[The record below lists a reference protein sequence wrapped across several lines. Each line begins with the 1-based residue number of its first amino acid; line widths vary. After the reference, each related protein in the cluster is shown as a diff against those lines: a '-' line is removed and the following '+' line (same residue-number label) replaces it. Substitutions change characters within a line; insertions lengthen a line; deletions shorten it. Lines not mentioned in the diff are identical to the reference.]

1 MNPLSLSLLVAALLA
16 VGPVLADFDAARFI
30 KEKCSGCHDER
41 VYSRPDHRMQN
52 LQQLEAQVRRCDANI
67 NTSLFDEDIATFE
80 ADSGFYDQRDA
91 GGFIRLNALRLRVA
105 ARRGR

>member
-67 NTSLFDEDIATFE
+67 DTRLFDEDIA
-80 ADSGFYDQRDA
+80 AVVKY
-91 GGFIRLNALRLRVA
+91 LNDTHYHFDK
-105 ARRGR
+105 